1 MYKSAVLHCGR
12 KWCWREGNSCH
23 GLSKESCVYILLFR
37 NRYLKLT
44 LFILYVNNSSD
55 FSNYS
60 LNSFLYKFFF
70 FYQLLN
76 SAFFPGA
83 NSESDESGKLSQHNK
98 GYECSMVSAAAT
110 GTMQPTVHLSSPS
123 LSSCTSFKPTT
134 LPQTSGPESWLNG
147 NSVQSAVQQWNIKK
161 IKAFRNV
168 YVCLRSQK
176 ISSAK
181 FKNIKISSL

>member
-37 NRYLKLT
+37 NGYLKLT

-70 FYQLLN
+70 TSCLITHFFQVPILKVMSQENCPSTTKVTSVPWCLLLPPLEQCNPLCTSQVHHCQAVHLLN
-76 SAFFPGA
+76 QQRYPRLRAQSHG
-83 NSESDESGKLSQHNK
+83 
-98 GYECSMVSAAAT
+98 SMETAYNQLFSNE
-110 GTMQPTVHLSSPS
+110 
-123 LSSCTSFKPTT
+123 T
-134 LPQTSGPESWLNG
+134 L
-147 NSVQSAVQQWNIKK
+147 KK
-161 IKAFRNV
+161 
-168 YVCLRSQK
+168 
-176 ISSAK
+176 
-181 FKNIKISSL
+181 